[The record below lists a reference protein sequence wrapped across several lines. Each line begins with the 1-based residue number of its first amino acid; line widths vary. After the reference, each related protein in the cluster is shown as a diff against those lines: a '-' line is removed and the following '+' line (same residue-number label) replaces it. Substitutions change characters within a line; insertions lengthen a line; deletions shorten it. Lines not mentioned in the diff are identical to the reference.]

1 MAPRTK
7 PARVR
12 ITGDLYHPVVPA
24 GAVRI
29 TRPSRWGNP
38 HEVGPDCPP
47 DVAVARFRADLYAGR
62 LRVTVEDVRRD
73 LAGRDLACWCPPDRP
88 CHGDVLVEVAN
99 RRARGRPAGVD
110 SGVARGAASRRGA
123 RPQGAPNDNSG

>member
-29 TRPSRWGNP
+29 TRPTRWGNP
-38 HEVGPDCPP
+38 HKVGPDCPP
-47 DVAVARFRADLYAGR
+47 DVAAARFRTDLYAGR
-62 LRVTVEDVRRD
+62 LRVTVEDGRRD
-73 LAGRDLACWCPPDRP
+73 LAGHDLACWCPLDLP
-88 CHGDVLVEVAN
+88 CHGDVLLEVAN
-99 RRARGRPAGVD
+99 
-110 SGVARGAASRRGA
+110 
-123 RPQGAPNDNSG
+123 

>member
-1 MAPRTK
+1 MASRTK

-12 ITGDLYHPVVPA
+12 ITGNLYHPVVPA

-38 HEVGPDCPP
+38 HMVGADCPP

-62 LRVTVEDVRRD
+62 LRVNVEDVRHE
-73 LAGRDLACWCPPDRP
+73 LAGHDLACWCPLDRP
-88 CHGDVLVEVAN
+88 CHGDVLLEVAN
-99 RRARGRPAGVD
+99 
-110 SGVARGAASRRGA
+110 
-123 RPQGAPNDNSG
+123 

>member
-29 TRPSRWGNP
+29 ARPSRWGNP
-38 HEVGPDCPP
+38 HKVGPDCPP
-47 DVAVARFRADLYAGR
+47 DVAVARFRVDLYAGR
-62 LRVTVEDVRRD
+62 LRVTAEDVRRD
-73 LAGRDLACWCPPDRP
+73 LAGRHLACWCPLDRP
-88 CHGDVLVEVAN
+88 CHGDALLGVAN
-99 RRARGRPAGVD
+99 
-110 SGVARGAASRRGA
+110 
-123 RPQGAPNDNSG
+123 

>member
-12 ITGDLYHPVVPA
+12 ITGDLYHPLVPA

-29 TRPSRWGNP
+29 TRPTRWGNP
-38 HEVGPDCPP
+38 NHVGPDCPS
-47 DVAVARFRADLYAGR
+47 DVAAARFRADLHAGR

-73 LAGRDLACWCPPDRP
+73 LAGHDLACWCPLDRP
-88 CHGDVLVEVAN
+88 CHGDVLLEVAN
-99 RRARGRPAGVD
+99 
-110 SGVARGAASRRGA
+110 
-123 RPQGAPNDNSG
+123 